1 MKLLFCKISAMK
13 YYKGASQKDVPYNGG
28 SYVNENG
35 FGNEQ
40 YNFAAVQL
48 DDGRDYCLG
57 FVETKTTSKTKRNEL
72 HIEKIDGCELIKKE
86 DSVDGVLVVWCA
98 TTDLN
103 ETSIIGWYQD
113 ATVYRFY
120 QNAEFDSGYNQ
131 EFNVLANKENCV
143 LLPQGERHRHIWDA
157 PVAKKRTYGFG
168 QSMIWYATE
177 ENATAYI
184 EKLAKQISEYT
195 GENWIDKSAEDT
207 NGHA

>member
-86 DSVDGVLVVWCA
+86 DCRWCFGRLVR
-98 TTDLN
+98 N
-103 ETSIIGWYQD
+103 NRFERNFY
-113 ATVYRFY
+113 YRVV
-120 QNAEFDSGYNQ
+120 SG
-131 EFNVLANKENCV
+131 C
-143 LLPQGERHRHIWDA
+143 HRI
-157 PVAKKRTYGFG
+157 
-168 QSMIWYATE
+168 
-177 ENATAYI
+177 
-184 EKLAKQISEYT
+184 QILS
-195 GENWIDKSAEDT
+195 KC
-207 NGHA
+207 